1 MEQFVKAFFENW
13 NQPQLLSLVVTVII
27 IFIISLIVFIKA
39 QQQKANKAP
48 QGTILVVEGYINI
61 FDNTFE
67 DATEGKLKKSRMY
80 LFTLVT
86 FLLVGNL
93 VVILGFEPI
102 ATSYSVTFTLGLST
116 FIGIYVVAL
125 IYQKWRIIKKYK
137 NPIDFI
143 GQFSPLIS
151 ISFRIFG
158 NIIGGSTIMYLIYYL
173 LGYVWQVTF
182 HTSTPFYFFAPVI
195 TPLLHL
201 YFDVFGAFIQAY
213 VFTILTIIYWINEVE
228 EETPKAKKTD
238 KKSQIKVL
246 NPDVY

>member
-13 NQPQLLSLVVTVII
+13 NQPQLLSLVVTIII
-27 IFIISLIVFIKA
+27 IFIISLIVFIKS

-173 LGYVWQVTF
+173 LGYVWQITF
-182 HTSTPFYFFAPVI
+182 HTSTPFHFFAPVI

-213 VFTILTIIYWINEVE
+213 VFTILTI
-228 EETPKAKKTD
+228 
-238 KKSQIKVL
+238 
-246 NPDVY
+246 

>member
-1 MEQFVKAFFENW
+1 
-13 NQPQLLSLVVTVII
+13 
-27 IFIISLIVFIKA
+27 
-39 QQQKANKAP
+39 
-48 QGTILVVEGYINI
+48 
-61 FDNTFE
+61 
-67 DATEGKLKKSRMY
+67 
-80 LFTLVT
+80 
-86 FLLVGNL
+86 
-93 VVILGFEPI
+93 
-102 ATSYSVTFTLGLST
+102 
-116 FIGIYVVAL
+116 
-125 IYQKWRIIKKYK
+125 KYK

-173 LGYVWQVTF
+173 LGYVWQITF
-182 HTSTPFYFFAPVI
+182 HTSTPFHFFAPVI

-228 EETPKAKKTD
+228 EETPKAKKTN
-238 KKSQIKVL
+238 KKSKIKVL

>member
-13 NQPQLLSLVVTVII
+13 NQPQLLSLVVTIII
-27 IFIISLIVFIKA
+27 IFIISLIVFIKS

-173 LGYVWQVTF
+173 LGYVWQITF
-182 HTSTPFYFFAPVI
+182 HTSTPFHFFAPVI

-213 VFTILTIIYWINEVE
+213 VFTILTIIYRINEVE
-228 EETPKAKKTD
+228 EETPKAKKTN
-238 KKSQIKVL
+238 KKSKIKVL

>member
-1 MEQFVKAFFENW
+1 MEQFAKAFFENW

-173 LGYVWQVTF
+173 LGYVWQGIF